1 MAAMKA
7 RQEHTCGQNAARTWG
22 GDALLPR
29 ADVSRH
35 SIAATILLALAL
47 IGFVSPPAALRAQ
60 ATAPQPKSNQAA
72 AVRATQ
78 LYAGMPLLFEA
89 NAGQN
94 DARVRYAARADGFQ
108 VFLTDHDATLVRT
121 NAAEGFALRMS
132 WQDANANT
140 SLAAEEQSRAKS
152 NYFIG
157 NDAAKWRTG
166 IANYERVTYH
176 SLYPGVDLVYY
187 GNHERLEYDLR
198 IAPGAD
204 ASAIRLKMDGATQL
218 RVDKDSGDLIAANG
232 ASEFRFLKPLIYQ
245 PDGANKLPVEGS
257 YQLTANHSVIFSLGS
272 YDHAKP
278 LVIDPV
284 VQPKIDSP
292 FIAYSTV
299 FGNPGAQFL
308 GLAVDNQG
316 YVYLSGTVNHIGLP
330 TTAGVFQPTC
340 AAMNATQCNNY
351 FVAKFDTTKSGN
363 ASLVFSTFIG
373 TNDTNDLWTA
383 LDESYSTSF
392 YKANDLAV
400 DSAGNTYFAGYA
412 GASGYPTTSN
422 AYSQS
427 CTLDGGNCSAAA
439 VLTKLSADG
448 TQLLYSTYIPNKP
461 GYDQV
466 LPFYTGTL
474 AVDANQIAYV
484 AGNAYHGMPVT
495 DNSSGAPQWD
505 SPYVAAFDTTKS
517 GAASRLWAEYLLMGT
532 ISTVAAD
539 TNGNLYVAGAQYGNL
554 SNFPGSAQTP
564 PINGFKTTT
573 TNNYNAYLMKLDK
586 TGKPVFSTYIGDGY
600 VNQEFPWALAT
611 DPGGIVYV
619 GGANDS
625 QLDQVNGF
633 PAYASYNRGGSYIAK
648 IDTTQTGSASLLYST
663 YLFGNNASD
672 QSLESL
678 ASNGTGIV
686 AFSGTFEENAS
697 SPFAGLNPITQTPSV
712 ANGQPHNTYPAFVG
726 LLDTNQTGN
735 AALLMFSLLDGV
747 QTPWTVSFDPSNADN
762 LIVGGTAFTSTGLY
776 PFQGTSA
783 SYETS
788 VSGTSTP
795 IFFYKIAL
803 AQPSYI
809 TITPSSLTFADQ
821 TVNSESKTQSVTVT
835 NTGSAAV
842 SINSITPSDG
852 FTETDDCP
860 ASLAAGAHCTINVA
874 FSPAT
879 VKSYNGTL
887 TIADTDSGSPQT
899 VALTGIGLPEVP
911 DPVLDPTSYT
921 FSDQPEN
928 SKSDPQP
935 ITLTNS
941 GAAVLTNIVVSIT
954 GTNQAEFKQ
963 TNDCSAILQPGD
975 HCTIKVVFQP
985 DGIASYSA
993 SISVADNASGSPQTA
1008 AVSGNGVAPPVYIP
1022 LSISESIHI
1031 SDAEAL
1037 TPSVALSI
1045 KETIHT
1051 SDVPALTIISVPLI
1065 INEAIRVSDSE
1076 SAQIPLSI
1084 PLTIAETI
1092 HVSDAASLPLSTV
1105 LSIVE
1110 SIHITDNSVAAAPE
1124 PTRTVLSVS
1133 SQSLVPGQSVTMTA
1147 TVGSAGSGTPTGTVS
1162 FYDGSML
1169 LGKGDLKNNKA
1180 IYSTVFPASSQHL
1193 LTAVYGGDNDDQ
1205 GSSSTP
1211 VAVTVLPLDFTLAPI
1226 GADRLNVIPGGTGV
1240 FELSV
1245 TPLYGCTATATTFS
1259 VSGLPAGATATFN
1272 PPAIPAGCG
1281 AQTVTLSIHTASST
1295 AVQKKQEAP
1304 GRRYAPVA
1312 LALLILQLAGLRRI
1326 RRMGHRMT
1334 LALLLVVGL
1343 SIGAICGCGLNSGF
1357 FAQSPV
1363 TYTITVT
1370 ASGDG
1375 VQHAIP
1381 LTLEVQ

>member
-1 MAAMKA
+1 MAGMKA
-7 RQEHTCGQNAARTWG
+7 KQENTCGIIMARDGGIGITPSGTSSRLRHKAA
-22 GDALLPR
+22 A
-29 ADVSRH
+29 
-35 SIAATILLALAL
+35 ILLGTASFGLL
-47 IGFVSPPAALRAQ
+47 FSSMGLRAQ

-72 AVRATQ
+72 AVRAAE
-78 LYAGMPLLFEA
+78 LYAGLPMLFEA

-94 DARVRYAARADGFQ
+94 DLRVRYAARADGFQ
-108 VFLTDHDATLVRT
+108 VFLTDRGATLVRT
-121 NAAEGFALRMS
+121 NAAEGFALRLS
-132 WQDANANT
+132 WQGASRNAALT
-140 SLAAEEQSRAKS
+140 AEEQSRTKS

-166 IANYERVTYH
+166 IANYERVAYRA
-176 SLYPGVDLVYY
+176 LYPGIDLVYY
-187 GNHERLEYDLR
+187 GNHERLEYDLKV
-198 IAPGAD
+198 APGAD
-204 ASAIRLKMDGATQL
+204 ASAIRLKMDGVTQL
-218 RVDKDSGDLIAANG
+218 RIDKTSGDLIAANG
-232 ASEFRFLKPLIYQ
+232 ASEFRFLKPVIYQ
-245 PDGANKLPVEGS
+245 PDGAKKLPVEGS
-257 YQLTANHSVIFSLGS
+257 YQLTANNSVAFSLGS

-284 VQPKIDSP
+284 VQLVIDSP

-299 FGNPGAQFL
+299 FGNPSAQFL

-316 YVYLSGTVNHIGLP
+316 YVYLSGTVNQIGLP

-427 CTLDGGNCSAAA
+427 CTLDGGSCSAAA

-448 TQLLYSTYIPNKP
+448 SLLLYSTYIPNKP

-484 AGNAYHGMPVT
+484 AGNAYKGMPVT

-539 TNGNLYVAGAQYGNL
+539 TNGVYVAGAQYGNL

-564 PINGFKTTT
+564 PINGFQTTT
-573 TNNYNAYLMKLDK
+573 ANNYNAYLMKLDK

-600 VNQEFPWALAT
+600 VNQEFPWALAA
-611 DPGGIVYV
+611 DSGGIVYV

-663 YLFGNNASD
+663 YLFGNNASN

-678 ASNGTGIV
+678 ASNGSGIV

-697 SPFAGLNPITQTPSV
+697 TPFAGVNPITQTPSV
-712 ANGQPHNTYPAFVG
+712 ANGQPQNTYPAFVG

-762 LIVGGTAFTSTGLY
+762 LIVGGTALTSTGLY

-788 VSGTSTP
+788 VAGTSTP

-809 TITPSSLTFADQ
+809 AITPSSLGFAEQ
-821 TVNSESKTQSVTVT
+821 TVNSESKTQPVTVT
-835 NTGSAAV
+835 NTGSAEV

-852 FTETDDCP
+852 FTETGDCP

-887 TIADTDSGSPQT
+887 TITDTDSGSPQT
-899 VALTGIGLPEVP
+899 VALTGTGLPEAP
-911 DPVLDPTSYT
+911 EPVLDPSNYT
-921 FSDQPEN
+921 FADQAEN

-941 GAAVLTNIVVSIT
+941 GTAVLTNIAVSIT
-954 GTNQAEFKQ
+954 GTNKSEFSQ
-963 TNDCSAILQPGD
+963 SNDCSAILQPGD
-975 HCTIKVVFQP
+975 HCTIQVVFQP

-993 SISVADNASGSPQTA
+993 SISVADNASGSPQIA
-1008 AVSGNGVAPPVYIP
+1008 AVSGNGVAPPVYVP
-1022 LSISESIHI
+1022 LSIAESIHV
-1031 SDAEAL
+1031 SDAEMLA
-1037 TPSVALSI
+1037 PSVALSV
-1045 KETIHT
+1045 KETIHV
-1051 SDVPALTIISVPLI
+1051 SDVSSLSIISVPLI
-1065 INEAIRVSDSE
+1065 INEAIHVSDSE
-1076 SAQIPLSI
+1076 PAQVPLSI
-1084 PLTIAETI
+1084 PLAIVEAI

-1105 LSIVE
+1105 ISIVE
-1110 SIHITDNSVAAAPE
+1110 SIHVSDNSDAATPE
-1124 PTRTVLSVS
+1124 PTSTVLSVS

-1147 TVGSAGSGTPTGTVS
+1147 TVSTSGANTPTGSVS
-1162 FYDGSML
+1162 FFDGLTL
-1169 LGKGDLKNNKA
+1169 LGKSNLLNNKA
-1180 IYSTVFPASSQHL
+1180 SYSTIFPPASQHL
-1193 LTAVYGGDNDDQ
+1193 LTAAYSGDNGDQ
-1205 GSSSTP
+1205 GSLSEP
-1211 VAVTVLPLDFTLAPI
+1211 VTVTVLPLDFTLAAS
-1226 GADRLNVIPGGTGV
+1226 GADRLNVMPGGRGV

-1245 TPLYGCTATATTFS
+1245 TPLYSCTATATTFS
-1259 VSGLPAGATATFN
+1259 VSGLPAGATAAFN
-1272 PPAIPAGCG
+1272 PVSIPAGCG
-1281 AQTVTLSIHTASST
+1281 ARTATLTIQTAPAT
-1295 AVQKKQEAP
+1295 AVQLRQDAP
-1304 GRRYAPVA
+1304 GRRNAPVA
-1312 LALLILQLAGLRRI
+1312 LALLILQLASLRRI
-1326 RRMGHRMT
+1326 RRMGRRMT
-1334 LALLLVVGL
+1334 LALLLAVGL
-1343 SIGAICGCGLNSGF
+1343 AIGAICGCGVNSGF